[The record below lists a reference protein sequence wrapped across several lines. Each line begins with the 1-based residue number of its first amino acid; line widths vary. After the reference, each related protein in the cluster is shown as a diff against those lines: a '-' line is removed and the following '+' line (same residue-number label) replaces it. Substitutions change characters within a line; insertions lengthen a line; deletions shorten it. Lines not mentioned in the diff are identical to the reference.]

1 MRYSLLALSLVLAAP
16 AYAQTANPH
25 NIGFIAS
32 FDKKSAGACTEFS
45 CAPRHLDINAV
56 AGTNLTLSVFGGNG
70 MPFLIGASTRAGSC
84 IPVPG
89 LVNSF
94 ALDAATT
101 VLLAVGTLRNDP
113 VNPCGRAKG
122 TVHIAVPANVAV
134 GDTVAFQALS
144 ISSADAAL
152 PALSRPIVVTAAPTS
167 DK

>member
-32 FDKKSAGACTEFS
+32 FDKKSVGACTEFS
-45 CAPRHLDINAV
+45 CVPRHLDINAV
-56 AGTNLTLSVFGGNG
+56 AGTNLSLSVFGGND
-70 MPFLIGASTRAGSC
+70 MPFLIAASAGAGSC

-89 LVNSF
+89 LVNNF

-101 VLLAVGTLRNDP
+101 VLLAAGTLRNDA

-122 TVHIAVPANVAV
+122 TVQIAVPANVAV

-144 ISSADAAL
+144 FSSPDVIL
-152 PALSRPIVVTAAPTS
+152 PALSRPIIVTAAPAS